1 VLRAADAYP
10 DQIPFQPWPG
20 PAAGNHVRIGTG
32 TEEVLLAHL
41 RPGSVQVARGDLV
54 RRGQVIGQVGNSGNS
69 TEPHL
74 HIHAER
80 NGTGLRLRFEGIKR
94 LSRGTRIK
102 VTATPAASPGADGRS
117 TTDPLPGP

>member
-1 VLRAADAYP
+1 MAPCDGTVLRAVDAYP
-10 DQIPFQPWPG
+10 DQIPFRPWPG

-32 TEEVLLAHL
+32 AEEVLLAHL
-41 RPGSVQVARGDLV
+41 RPGSVQVARGGLV

-102 VTATPAASPGADGRS
+102 VTTTPAAPPGADGR
-117 TTDPLPGP
+117 

>member
-1 VLRAADAYP
+1 
-10 DQIPFQPWPG
+10 
-20 PAAGNHVRIGTG
+20 
-32 TEEVLLAHL
+32 
-41 RPGSVQVARGDLV
+41 
-54 RRGQVIGQVGNSGNS
+54 VGNSGNS

-80 NGTGLRLRFEGIKR
+80 NGTGLRLRFEGTKR

-102 VTATPAASPGADGRS
+102 VITTPAAPSGATGRS